1 MAVVIGKVVCEEI
14 NELNSNHEEADTK
27 LLLHTKH
34 ASDNGETNIIIK
46 SPVTDV
52 TILACHFSRDISAR
66 VLVIKKEKTR
76 NIFLGISAIA
86 NAAGPHLCN
95 ALPGMHAFTG

>member
-34 ASDNGETNIIIK
+34 ASDNGEPNVLIK
-46 SPVTDV
+46 SPDTDV
-52 TILACHFSRDISAR
+52 TILACHFSRDISA
-66 VLVIKKEKTR
+66 
-76 NIFLGISAIA
+76 
-86 NAAGPHLCN
+86 
-95 ALPGMHAFTG
+95 